1 MENREL
7 LLGERE
13 MDELLEILE
22 EINPDVDYETEDR
35 LIDGKVL
42 DSFSIV
48 TLVSEISDAFD
59 IEISPKYLVPENFNS
74 ARAMWAMIQ
83 RIQEE

>member
-1 MENREL
+1 MEEL
-7 LLGERE
+7 
-13 MDELLEILE
+13 MEILMD
-22 EINPDVDYETEDR
+22 INPDIDYENEKN

-48 TLVSEISDAFD
+48 NLVSQISSTFD

-74 ARAMWAMIQ
+74 VEAMWDMIQ
-83 RIQEE
+83 AIQEEE

>member
-1 MENREL
+1 ME
-7 LLGERE
+7 
-13 MDELLEILE
+13 ELLEILE
-22 EINPDVDYETEDR
+22 EIDPDIDYETETR

-48 TLVSEISDAFD
+48 SLVAEISDAFD

-74 ARAMWAMIQ
+74 AQAMWRMIQ
-83 RIQEE
+83 TILQED

>member
-1 MENREL
+1 
-7 LLGERE
+7 
-13 MDELLEILE
+13 MDELLEILR
-22 EINPDVDYETEDR
+22 EIDPDVDYETETN

-48 TLVSEISDAFD
+48 SLIGTICDEFD

-74 ARAMWAMIQ
+74 ARAMWDLICKI
-83 RIQEE
+83 REEE

>member
-1 MENREL
+1 
-7 LLGERE
+7 
-13 MDELLEILE
+13 MDELMEILE

-48 TLVSEISDAFD
+48 SLVAQISDTFD

-74 ARAMWAMIQ
+74 AEAMWNMIQ
-83 RIQEE
+83 TIQEEE

>member
-1 MENREL
+1 
-7 LLGERE
+7 
-13 MDELLEILE
+13 MDELMDILM
-22 EINPDVDYETEDR
+22 EINPDIDYETEDR

-48 TLVSEISDAFD
+48 SLVAEISDAFD

-74 ARAMWAMIQ
+74 AKAMWEMICA
-83 RIQEE
+83 IQEDED